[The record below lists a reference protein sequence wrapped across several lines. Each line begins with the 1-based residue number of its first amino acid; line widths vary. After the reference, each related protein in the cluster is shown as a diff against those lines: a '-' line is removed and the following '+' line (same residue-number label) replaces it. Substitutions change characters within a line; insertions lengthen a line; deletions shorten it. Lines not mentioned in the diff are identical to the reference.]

1 MPVGKDAAGIVNKGS
16 CTIQYSWLFLDVG
29 KITCKVDEITFIV
42 KAWEIEMFSIEK
54 RDIIIVL
61 IADENYSRFLI
72 IENLLWIFFTA
83 CQDE

>member
-16 CTIQYSWLFLDVG
+16 CTIQYSWLFLDAG
-29 KITCKVDEITFIV
+29 KITCEVDEIAFVV
-42 KAWEIEMFSIEK
+42 KAWKIEMFSIGK
-54 RDIIIVL
+54 CDVIIVL

-72 IENLLWIFFTA
+72 IENLLRIFFTA